1 MGNSFN
7 ITSTQ
12 FAFITAVRPHLA
24 AFGLTAKT
32 TDSGQSVQFSPLFKA
47 AHKAGYAAVPAW
59 CMDKSRK
66 CGRGVYALPELFADD
81 KSFTVSEV
89 KRGRPAGSK
98 STKPSKITIPVME
111 KTDESEARRRAA
123 REPFVTADAPAVEQ
137 CSAVALTAGTD
148 TADLARTITQGES
161 ETFTPAVDDN
171 YIPWGYHNE
180 IKSIIKSKRFC
191 PVFITGLSGNGKTTM
206 VEQVCASLKRECV
219 RVNFTAAT
227 DEDELLGGFRLIG
240 GETRFVPGPVL
251 VAMERGAVL
260 LLDEIDLGGHLIM
273 CLQSVLE
280 GKGKFIPK
288 IGKYVRPAPG
298 FTVVATANTK
308 GKGSD
313 DGRFAG
319 TNILNEAFLDRF
331 AFTYEQDYADPK
343 VEKKILKKVAD
354 SLGVNDD
361 AFLDNLVTWGDII
374 RKSFKQQVVS
384 ELITTRRLRDI
395 VFAYSVFGDKMTAI
409 ERCVSRFDPTTKD
422 AFTQMYTK
430 VDADAQPKP
439 QVDATAAP
447 KANDPNAC
455 PF

>member
-1 MGNSFN
+1 MNHMKTASF
-7 ITSTQ
+7 TVSSTQ
-12 FAFITAVRPHLA
+12 HSFIVAVRPHMA
-24 AFGLTAKT
+24 KHGLTAKT
-32 TDSGQSVQFSPLFKA
+32 TCNGQSVQFSPLFKA
-47 AHKAGYAAVPAW
+47 AHAAGYAAVPAW
-59 CMDKSRK
+59 CMSSDRK
-66 CGRGVYALPELFADD
+66 CGRGVYAIPELFADD
-81 KSFTVSEV
+81 AAFTITEV

-98 STKPSKITIPVME
+98 SAKTAKAVEPKAVAAPAPV
-111 KTDESEARRRAA
+111 
-123 REPFVTADAPAVEQ
+123 VTANAPAVEE

-148 TADLARTITQGES
+148 TAELARTLTQGES
-161 ETFTPAVDDN
+161 ESFTPSTDDN

-343 VEKKILKKVAD
+343 VEKRILKKVAD
-354 SLGVNDD
+354 SVGVTDD
-361 AFLDNLVTWGDII
+361 AFLDNLVTWADII

-384 ELITTRRLRDI
+384 EIITTRRLRDI

-409 ERCVSRFDPTTKD
+409 ERCVSRFDPTTKE

-439 QVDATAAP
+439 ADATDAASNTA

>member
-1 MGNSFN
+1 M
-7 ITSTQ
+7 
-12 FAFITAVRPHLA
+12 AKH
-24 AFGLTAKT
+24 GLTAKT
-32 TDSGQSVQFSPLFKA
+32 TCNGQSVQFSPLFKA
-47 AHKAGYAAVPAW
+47 AHAAGYAAVPAW

-81 KSFTVSEV
+81 AAFTITEV
-89 KRGRPAGSK
+89 KRGRPAGAK
-98 STKPSKITIPVME
+98 SAKTAKRTEPKAVAAPAPV
-111 KTDESEARRRAA
+111 AA
-123 REPFVTADAPAVEQ
+123 APAVEM

-148 TADLARTITQGES
+148 SAELARAITQGES
-161 ETFTPAVDDN
+161 ESFTPATDDN

-227 DEDELLGGFRLIG
+227 DEDELLGGFRLIA

-343 VEKKILKKVAD
+343 VEKRILKKVAD
-354 SLGVNDD
+354 SVGVTDD
-361 AFLDNLVTWGDII
+361 AFLDNLVTWADII

-384 ELITTRRLRDI
+384 EIITTRRLRDI

-409 ERCVSRFDPTTKD
+409 ERCVSRFDPTTKE

-439 QVDATAAP
+439 ADATAAP

>member
-1 MGNSFN
+1 MKTMFH

-12 FAFITAVRPHLA
+12 FAFVSAVRNHLA
-24 AFGLTAKT
+24 SNGLTAKT
-32 TDSGQSVQFSPLFKA
+32 TDNGQSVPFSPLFRA
-47 AHKAGYAAVPAW
+47 AHAAGYAAVPAW

-66 CGRGVYALPELFADD
+66 VGRGVYTLPELFADD
-81 KSFTVSEV
+81 AAFTITEV

-98 STKPSKITIPVME
+98 TTKAAKPAKAAEPKAAPV
-111 KTDESEARRRAA
+111 
-123 REPFVTADAPAVEQ
+123 VTANAPVVEE
-137 CSAVALTAGTD
+137 CCAVALTAGTD
-148 TADLARTITQGES
+148 AAELARTITQGES
-161 ETFTPAVDDN
+161 ESFTPATDDN

-354 SLGVNDD
+354 SLSVSDD
-361 AFLDNLVTWGDII
+361 AFLDNLVTWADII

-384 ELITTRRLRDI
+384 EIITTRRLRDI

-439 QVDATAAP
+439 AVDPAAAAAP

>member
-1 MGNSFN
+1 M
-7 ITSTQ
+7 
-12 FAFITAVRPHLA
+12 
-24 AFGLTAKT
+24 
-32 TDSGQSVQFSPLFKA
+32 
-47 AHKAGYAAVPAW
+47 
-59 CMDKSRK
+59 
-66 CGRGVYALPELFADD
+66 
-81 KSFTVSEV
+81 
-89 KRGRPAGSK
+89 
-98 STKPSKITIPVME
+98 
-111 KTDESEARRRAA
+111 
-123 REPFVTADAPAVEQ
+123 
-137 CSAVALTAGTD
+137 
-148 TADLARTITQGES
+148 
-161 ETFTPAVDDN
+161 DDN

-206 VEQVCASLKRECV
+206 VEQVCASLKRECI

-280 GKGKFIPK
+280 GKGKFVPK

-298 FTVVATANTK
+298 FTIVATANTK

-354 SLGVNDD
+354 GLGVDDD
-361 AFLDNLVTWGDII
+361 AFLDNLVSWADII

-384 ELITTRRLRDI
+384 EIITTRRLRDI

-409 ERCVSRFDPTTKD
+409 ERCVSRFDPTTKES
-422 AFTQMYTK
+422 FTQFYTK

-439 QVDATAAP
+439 ADAAAPAAP

>member
-7 ITSTQ
+7 ISSSQ
-12 FAFITAVRPHLA
+12 FAFIVAVRPFLA
-24 AFGLTAKT
+24 ANGITSKT
-32 TDSGQSVQFSPLFKA
+32 TDNGQSVPFSPLFRA
-47 AHKAGYAAVPAW
+47 AHAAGYAAVPAW

-66 CGRGVYALPELFADD
+66 VGRGVYVLPELFAAD
-81 KSFTVSEV
+81 SAFTVTEV

-98 STKPSKITIPVME
+98 TAKAAKPAKIVKIAEPMAVAAPV
-111 KTDESEARRRAA
+111 
-123 REPFVTADAPAVEQ
+123 VTANAPRVEE
-137 CSAVALTAGTD
+137 CSAVCMTSGTD

-161 ETFTPAVDDN
+161 ETFTPAKDEN
-171 YIPWGYHNE
+171 YIAWGYHSE

-206 VEQVCASLKRECV
+206 VEQVCADLKRECV

-343 VEKKILKKVAD
+343 IEKKILKKVAD
-354 SLGVNDD
+354 SVGVSDD
-361 AFLDNLVTWGDII
+361 AFLDNLVTWADVI

-384 ELITTRRLRDI
+384 EIITTRRLRDI
-395 VFAYSVFGDKMTAI
+395 VFAFSVFGDKMTAI
-409 ERCVSRFDPTTKD
+409 ERCVSRFDPVTKD

-430 VDADAQPKP
+430 VDADTQPKP
-439 QVDATAAP
+439 ATDATAAP
-447 KANDPNAC
+447 KSDDPNAC

>member
-1 MGNSFN
+1 MNHMKNTMKTASY
-7 ITSTQ
+7 TVSSSQ
-12 FAFITAVRPHLA
+12 FDFINLVRTHLAKFGITAA
-24 AFGLTAKT
+24 NTCN
-32 TDSGQSVQFSPLFKA
+32 GQSVQFSPLFKA
-47 AHKAGYAAVPAW
+47 AVAARYSAVPAW
-59 CMDKSRK
+59 CMSADRK
-66 CGRGVYALPELFADD
+66 VARGVYAIPELFADP
-81 KSFTVSEV
+81 KAFTVVEV
-89 KRGRPAGSK
+89 KRGRKPGSTNAKPKAESAPVTVPA
-98 STKPSKITIPVME
+98 T
-111 KTDESEARRRAA
+111 A
-123 REPFVTADAPAVEQ
+123 VTADAPAVAE
-137 CSAVALTAGTD
+137 CSAVALTSGTD
-148 TADLARTITQGES
+148 SAELARTITQGES
-161 ETFTPAVDDN
+161 ESFTPAVDDN

-206 VEQVCASLKRECV
+206 VEQVCASLKRECI

-280 GKGKFIPK
+280 GKGKFVPK

-298 FTVVATANTK
+298 FTIVATANTK

-343 VEKKILKKVAD
+343 VEKRILKKVAD
-354 SLGVNDD
+354 GLGVDDD
-361 AFLDNLVTWGDII
+361 AFLDNLVSWADII

-384 ELITTRRLRDI
+384 EIITTRRLRDI

-409 ERCVSRFDPTTKD
+409 ERCVSRFDPTTKES
-422 AFTQMYTK
+422 FTQFYTK

-439 QVDATAAP
+439 ADAAAPAAP

>member
-1 MGNSFN
+1 MKTMFH

-12 FAFITAVRPHLA
+12 FAFVSAVRNHLA
-24 AFGLTAKT
+24 SNGLTAKT
-32 TDSGQSVQFSPLFKA
+32 TDNGQSVPFSPLFRA
-47 AHKAGYAAVPAW
+47 AHAAGYAAVPAW

-66 CGRGVYALPELFADD
+66 VGRGVYTLPELFADD
-81 KSFTVSEV
+81 AAFTITEV

-98 STKPSKITIPVME
+98 TTKAAKPAKAAEPKAVAAPAPV
-111 KTDESEARRRAA
+111 
-123 REPFVTADAPAVEQ
+123 VTANAPVVEE
-137 CSAVALTAGTD
+137 CCAVALTAGTD
-148 TADLARTITQGES
+148 AAELARTITQGES
-161 ETFTPAVDDN
+161 ESFTPATDDN

-354 SLGVNDD
+354 SLSVSDD
-361 AFLDNLVTWGDII
+361 AFLDNLVTWADII

-384 ELITTRRLRDI
+384 EIITTRRLRDI

-439 QVDATAAP
+439 AVDPAAAAAP

>member
-1 MGNSFN
+1 VKNSSF
-7 ITSTQ
+7 IVSSTQ
-12 FAFITAVRPHLA
+12 HAFIIAVRPYLA
-24 AFGLTAKT
+24 QFGITAAAT
-32 TDSGQSVQFSPLFKA
+32 GGLIPFSQFSRA
-47 AHKAGYAAVPAW
+47 ARKAGYSAIPAW
-59 CMDKSRK
+59 CMSAERK
-66 CGRGVYALPELFADD
+66 HSRGVYRIEELFADAAA
-81 KSFTVSEV
+81 FTITEV
-89 KRGRPAGSK
+89 KRGRPAGGKNGAKTVKIKESK
-98 STKPSKITIPVME
+98 TP
-111 KTDESEARRRAA
+111 A
-123 REPFVTADAPAVEQ
+123 APAAPVVAAAPRIEE

-148 TADLARTITQGES
+148 SVELARAMSQGES
-161 ETFTPAVDDN
+161 ETFVPATDDN

-206 VEQVCASLKRECV
+206 IEQVCASLKRECV

-227 DEDELLGGFRLIG
+227 DEDELLGGFRLIN

-298 FTVVATANTK
+298 FTVLATANTK

-343 VEKKILKKVAD
+343 IEKKILKKVAD
-354 SLGVNDD
+354 GLSVTDD
-361 AFLDNLVTWGDII
+361 DFLDNLVTWADII

-384 ELITTRRLRDI
+384 EIITTRRLRDI
-395 VFAYSVFGDKMTAI
+395 VFAYSVFGNKMTAI
-409 ERCVSRFDPTTKD
+409 ERCVSRFDETTKD

-430 VDADAQPKP
+430 VDADAQQQPV
-439 QVDATAAP
+439 VDAAAAP
-447 KANDPNAC
+447 KTDNPNAC